1 MGVTRKDVQKVADLA
16 RLKLDEQEME
26 EMTSQLNDILDYF
39 EKLKELDTQDV
50 EPLSHVL
57 PLKNVFREDEV
68 EPSLTQEETLRNAP
82 EKGRGHFKVPR
93 VID

>member
-16 RLKLDEQEME
+16 RLKLDEEEMD

-39 EKLKELDTQDV
+39 EKLQELDTEDV

-57 PLKNVFREDEV
+57 PLKNISREDKV
-68 EPSLTQEETLRNAP
+68 EPSLTQEEALKNAP

>member
-1 MGVTRKDVQKVADLA
+1 MGVTRKEVQKVADLA
-16 RLKLDEQEME
+16 RLRLDEQEME

-39 EKLKELDTQDV
+39 EKLKELDTEDV

-57 PLKNVFREDEV
+57 PLKNVFREDVV
-68 EPSLTQEETLRNAP
+68 EPSLTQEEALRNAP